1 MIIAF
6 CWLYA
11 NEFISVPG
19 RSIIGITGVYAYC
32 GCTGVPKNKNSFHSD
47 YCISFVLYASSRN
60 IVAIG

>member
-19 RSIIGITGVYAYC
+19 RSIIGITGVYGYC
-32 GCTGVPKNKNSFHSD
+32 GCTGVPKKKTAFTVT
-47 YCISFVLYASSRN
+47 ISFVLYASSRN